1 MDELKLRS
9 AIFAG
14 MTLSALLC
22 HFSCNSEVV
31 EDVEMVEEV
40 VEEVAADMRAAR
52 RVMLR
57 QLCPC
62 HPLPPLREI
71 QRQRVTWVR
80 RTSTALASTTTSTK
94 SIMMTLMASG
104 PTRSLK
110 SSNPCTQTAYMEV
123 SVKIVDQKTA
133 PMK

>member
-1 MDELKLRS
+1 MPLELLNGMGELKLRS

-14 MTLSALLC
+14 MTLSELLC

-31 EDVEMVEEV
+31 EEVEMVEEV

-62 HPLPPLREI
+62 HPLPPP
-71 QRQRVTWVR
+71 
-80 RTSTALASTTTSTK
+80 A
-94 SIMMTLMASG
+94 G
-104 PTRSLK
+104 DP
-110 SSNPCTQTAYMEV
+110 
-123 SVKIVDQKTA
+123 A
-133 PMK
+133 PAGDVGEEGL